1 MDILA
6 SCTKKLRA
14 IYRSELFMSYYCCIL
29 PELFTVGRLLFIDF
43 QNAVNTSLNKDL
55 SLFFLEEEWSGM

>member
-14 IYRSELFMSYYCCIL
+14 IYRSELFMSYHCCIL

-43 QNAVNTSLNKDL
+43 QNAANTLLNKGL